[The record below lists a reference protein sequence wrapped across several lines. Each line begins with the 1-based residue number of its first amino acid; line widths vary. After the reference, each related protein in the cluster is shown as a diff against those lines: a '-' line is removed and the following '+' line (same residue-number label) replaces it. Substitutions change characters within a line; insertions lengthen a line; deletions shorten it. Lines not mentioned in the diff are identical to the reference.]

1 MTKIYNINEQSG
13 RSMVEMLGVLAIVGV
28 LSIGGIAGY
37 SKAMAKYKINKT
49 LDQISLIVTNI
60 RTAFGN
66 QQSYKGLTTTTAI
79 SYELVGN
86 DLTLGSSTSLT
97 NAFNGKVTI
106 EAGSTTGGAC
116 TGTGASDYCPT
127 FSITYEGLDQI
138 TCGTIAAADW
148 GGTAS
153 SGLYSIKITPASG
166 SAKTHTWTKTGD
178 ESLPLEFFTAMTQCV
193 DIRKQSKGNSIT
205 WVYF

>member
-1 MTKIYNINEQSG
+1 MTKMYNINEQKG

-49 LDQISLIVTNI
+49 MDQISLIVTNI

-66 QQSYKGLTTTTAI
+66 QQSYKGLNVTRAI
-79 SYELVGN
+79 AYELVGN
-86 DLTLGSSTSLT
+86 DLTLGETTKLT
-97 NAFNGKVTI
+97 NAFNGEVTI
-106 EAGSTTGGAC
+106 EAGKSDGTSCGSDEGLTT
-116 TGTGASDYCPT
+116 YCPT
-127 FSITYEGLDQI
+127 FILTYKGLDQA
-138 TCGTIAAADW
+138 TCGAIASADW

-153 SGLYSIKITPASG
+153 SGLYKMTIKGGDKSY
-166 SAKTHTWTKTGD
+166 SHTWTKTAVS
-178 ESLPLEFFTAMTQCV
+178 ERLPIEYFEAMNECV
-193 DIRKQSKGNSIT
+193 EVRTGKSNEIT

>member
-1 MTKIYNINEQSG
+1 MTKIFNIKEQEG

-49 LDQISLIVTNI
+49 LDQISLIVTNV

-66 QQSYKGLTTTTAI
+66 QQSYKGLTTTRAI
-79 SYELVGN
+79 QYELVGN
-86 DLTLGSSTSLT
+86 DLTLGQTTKLT
-97 NAFNGKVTI
+97 NAFNGEVTI
-106 EAGSTTGGAC
+106 DAGTSTGAAC
-116 TGTGASDYCPT
+116 TGTGATDYCPT
-127 FSITYEGLDQI
+127 FIVTYKGLDQA
-138 TCGTIAAADW
+138 TCGAIASSDW

-153 SGLYSIKITPASG
+153 SGLYSMEIKGGDTTY
-166 SAKTHTWTKTGD
+166 THSWTKMDADNTKLPIEYFEAMNECVEIRTGK
-178 ESLPLEFFTAMTQCV
+178 TN
-193 DIRKQSKGNSIT
+193 DIK